1 MKLNTRHKILIGL
14 AVFSVLGFVVLKTRN
29 KARRVLLLGGLDTR
43 PGDKNISSQVDLIKK
58 GMSKNTQVMGFRYTD
73 AEGLYAELNRNSN
86 ATVVLFSAG
95 GSKAEA
101 VARLM
106 LENNEALRHLYILE
120 PYHVGGT
127 TTKSVRKA
135 VELGVPP
142 ENVWV
147 GGYAKAGLGV
157 IANATRTP
165 NCSPSH
171 WCALTE
177 VGKIISK

>member
-1 MKLNTRHKILIGL
+1 MKWVTGL
-14 AVFSVLGFVVLKTRN
+14 AVFSVFGLVVLVARN